1 VAEKIT
7 ELTPEQEAALE
18 PHRDMW
24 LAIGLSTERAD
35 RAEAEAG
42 AREAYT
48 IAGLDQPEAVIWLDS
63 PMEGAIGA
71 WMLASNLAEEAAA
84 GTVVTDDTVGLISNV
99 EEDCDERYPGVWE
112 RVMAVIGK
120 GKDYPTFSPVW
131 AGMTES
137 ARNGAKSAIREQV
150 RSAAYGQHDAGWL
163 SFNDYFRVVVPVE
176 GTEKLSGLIR
186 VAKSCGWWWPF
197 DRAIILTERPV
208 ALHLDPQQRL
218 HKADG
223 PAIEYADGFAL
234 YSWHG
239 TRVPDEMIRGEWDT
253 TRILQEP
260 NAEIRRSA
268 IEKMGWEEF
277 VVKAELAQVGEVMDD
292 PGNPGYTITLY
303 DVPAVIYDEPIR
315 VLICQNGTTERGGT
329 RRKFGLTVPVECSTP
344 IEAAA
349 WGYDVSPEVYATLQ
363 RRA

>member
-24 LAIGLSTERAD
+24 LKIGLSTDRAD
-35 RAEAEAG
+35 RVEAEAG

-63 PMEGAIGA
+63 PMMGAIGA
-71 WMLASNLAEEAAA
+71 WMLASSLAEEAAS
-84 GTVVTDDTVGLISNV
+84 GTVAIGDRDGGNG
-99 EEDCDERYPGVWE
+99 DCDERYPEVWE
-112 RVMAVIGK
+112 RIMAVLAK
-120 GKDYPTFSPVW
+120 GKDYPTFSEVW

-197 DRAIILTERPV
+197 DRAIILTERPT

-218 HKADG
+218 HNADG
-223 PAIEYADGFAL
+223 PAIRYADGFAL

-239 TRVPDEMIRGEWDT
+239 TRVPAEMIRGEWDT

-260 NAEIRRSA
+260 NAEVRRSA
-268 IEKMGWEEF
+268 IERLGWDEF
-277 VVKAELAQVGEVMDD
+277 VIEAELKQVGEVMDD
-292 PGNPGYTITLY
+292 PGNTGFTITLY
-303 DVPAVIYDEPIR
+303 DVPAAIYDEPVR
-315 VLICQNGTTERGGT
+315 VLICTNGTVERGGT
-329 RRKFGLTVPVECSTP
+329 RRRFGLTTPVTVNTP
-344 IEAAA
+344 LEAAA
-349 WGYDVSPEVYATLQ
+349 WGYGITAEQYAQLQ

>member
-1 VAEKIT
+1 MAEKIT

-35 RAEAEAG
+35 RVEAEAG

-71 WMLASNLAEEAAA
+71 WMLASSLAEHAAA
-84 GTVVTDDTVGLISNV
+84 GMTPADTDPLT
-99 EEDCDERYPGVWE
+99 EDCDERYPGVWE

-120 GKDYPTFSPVW
+120 GKDYPTFSEVW

-197 DRAIILTERPV
+197 DRAIILTERPT

-218 HKADG
+218 HNADG

-239 TRVPDEMIRGEWDT
+239 TRVPAEMIRGEWDT

-260 NAEIRRSA
+260 NAEVRRSA
-268 IEKMGWEEF
+268 IERLGWDQF
-277 VVKAELAQVGEVMDD
+277 VVEAELAQVGEVVDD
-292 PGNPGYTITLY
+292 PGNPGCTITLY
-303 DVPAVIYDEPIR
+303 DVPAAIYDEPVR
-315 VLICQNGTTERGGT
+315 VILVTNGTTERGGV
-329 RRKFGLTVPVECSTP
+329 RRKFGLTVPADIDDP
-344 IEAAA
+344 IAAAA
-349 WGYDVSPEVYATLQ
+349 WTYGVTREQYLEIE

>member
-1 VAEKIT
+1 MAEKIT

-24 LAIGLSTERAD
+24 LDIGLSTERAN
-35 RAEAEAG
+35 RTEAEAG

-71 WMLASNLAEEAAA
+71 WMLASSLAEEAAA
-84 GTVVTDDTVGLISNV
+84 GTIAIESRPSIMSLTDT
-99 EEDCDERYPGVWE
+99 DCDERYPEVWE
-112 RVMAVIGK
+112 RIMAVIGRD
-120 GKDYPTFSPVW
+120 KDYPTFSEVW
-131 AGMTES
+131 AGTTPS

-176 GTEKLSGLIR
+176 GTEKVSGLIR

-197 DRAIILTERPV
+197 DRAIILTERPT

-218 HKADG
+218 HNADG

-239 TRVPDEMIRGEWDT
+239 TRVPVEMIRGEWDT

-260 NAEIRRSA
+260 NAEVRRSA
-268 IEKMGWEEF
+268 IERLGWDEF
-277 VVKAELAQVGEVMDD
+277 VVEAKLEQVGEVMDD
-292 PGNPGYTITLY
+292 PGNPGCTIALY
-303 DVPAVIYDEPIR
+303 DVPAVIYDEPVR
-315 VLICQNGTTERGGT
+315 VLICTNGTTERGGT
-329 RRKFGLTVPVECSTP
+329 RRKFGLTTPVECATP
-344 IEAAA
+344 LEAAA
-349 WGYDVSPEVYATLQ
+349 WGYNVSPEVYATLQ

>member
-1 VAEKIT
+1 MAEKIT

-24 LAIGLSTERAD
+24 LQIGLSTELAD

-42 AREAYT
+42 AREAYA
-48 IAGLDQPEAVIWLDS
+48 IAGLDQPEAIIWLDS

-71 WMLASNLAEEAAA
+71 WMLASSLAEEAAA
-84 GTVVTDDTVGLISNV
+84 GTVAIGTG
-99 EEDCDERYPGVWE
+99 EDCDERYPEVWE

-120 GKDYPTFSPVW
+120 GKDYPTFSEVW
-131 AGMTES
+131 AGMIES

-218 HKADG
+218 HNADG

-239 TRVPDEMIRGEWDT
+239 TRVPAEMIRGEWDT

-260 NAEIRRSA
+260 NAEVRRSA
-268 IEKMGWEEF
+268 IERLGWDEF
-277 VVKAELAQVGEVMDD
+277 VVAAELAQVGEVMDD
-292 PGNPGYTITLY
+292 PGNPGCTITLY
-303 DVPAVIYDEPIR
+303 DVPAVIYDEPVR
-315 VLICQNGTTERGGT
+315 VLICTNGTPERGGT
-329 RRKFGLTVPVECSTP
+329 RRKFGLTVPVECGTP

>member
-1 VAEKIT
+1 MAEKIT
-7 ELTPEQEAALE
+7 ELTPGQEAALE

-24 LAIGLSTERAD
+24 LKIGLSTDRAD
-35 RAEAEAG
+35 REEAEAG

-48 IAGLDQPEAVIWLDS
+48 IARLDQPESIIWLDS
-63 PMEGAIGA
+63 PMMGAIGA
-71 WMLASNLAEEAAA
+71 WMLASSLAEEAAA
-84 GTVVTDDTVGLISNV
+84 GTVAVDDTVGLISNV
-99 EEDCDERYPGVWE
+99 EEDYDERYPEVWE
-112 RVMAVIGK
+112 RIMAVIGK
-120 GKDYPTFSPVW
+120 GKYYPTFSEVW
-131 AGMTES
+131 AGMTTT

-197 DRAIILTERPV
+197 DRAIILTERPT

-218 HKADG
+218 HNADG

-239 TRVPDEMIRGEWDT
+239 TRVPAEMIRGEWDT

-260 NAEIRRSA
+260 NAEVRRSA
-268 IEKMGWEEF
+268 IERLGWDQF
-277 VVKAELAQVGEVMDD
+277 VVEAELKLVSMVMDD
-292 PGNPGYTITLY
+292 PGNPGCTITLY
-303 DVPAVIYDEPIR
+303 DVPAAIYDEPVR
-315 VLICQNGTTERGGT
+315 VLICTNGTTERGGT
-329 RRKFGLTVPVECSTP
+329 RRKFGLTVPVECETP
-344 IEAAA
+344 LEAAA
-349 WGYDVSPEVYATLQ
+349 WGYGVSPDVYATLQ